1 MKTPSLAALAFL
13 ALLLDPANAI
23 PLTHQKLPS
32 TNTKPRSLPRQV
44 VERGLVGRQEYGF
57 GTPEEFAAS
66 GQPEERPN
74 ICGSADCTPDLKKMR
89 RREVKVRELTTREK
103 RIRRALMKR
112 AEDAGFITEIK
123 FRPE

>member
-13 ALLLDPANAI
+13 ALLLDPTNAI

-32 TNTKPRSLPRQV
+32 TNAKARSLPGQ
-44 VERGLVGRQEYGF
+44 LVGRQEYGF
-57 GTPEEFAAS
+57 GTPEEFAAL

-74 ICGSADCTPDLKKMR
+74 PCGSAECTPDLKKVR